1 MYGFMSLNDKVI
13 HEYEKIREFH
23 KNELQKAT
31 NELYDKLPEARQID
45 DRISFLAVKYA
56 SMVVEGKL
64 TAEEAV
70 LAVEND
76 KKDLLEKKK
85 ELIKKAGIVIETP
98 EMFSCKKCNDT
109 GFVNGEKCS
118 CYMDIMKKV
127 MLSEIDGSKG
137 VSFDFDKD
145 NFDNFNLEWYS
156 KSVDSVLG
164 ISPYDNMKFVL
175 RDCKLF
181 CMDFKSNGGNLYFY
195 GNSGTG
201 KTFMANCIANH
212 LMRQGYSVMYQSAYK
227 LFQFMEDYKFNRINR
242 ENTAKEYDSV
252 YNSDLLII
260 DDLGTE
266 FTTAYTCSVL
276 FDILNT
282 RMLNGKSTIIS
293 TNLSVGNLEE
303 KYTERVSSRIKGNF
317 EMMRFIGE
325 DIRIAKKFSGR

>member
-1 MYGFMSLNDKVI
+1 MYGFMSLDNKI
-13 HEYEKIREFH
+13 MHEYEKIREFH
-23 KNELQKAT
+23 KKEMQKAT
-31 NELYDKLPEARQID
+31 NELYDKLPEVKQID
-45 DRISFLAVKYA
+45 DNISFLAVKYA
-56 SMVVEGKL
+56 SMVVGGEL

-70 LAVEND
+70 QAVEKD
-76 KKDLLEKKK
+76 KNNLLEKRHKIIENSGIIIK
-85 ELIKKAGIVIETP
+85 EP
-98 EMFSCKKCNDT
+98 EIFSCTKCKDT
-109 GFVNGEKCS
+109 GYVNGTKCS
-118 CYMDIMKKV
+118 CYMDIMKRV

-145 NFDNFNLEWYS
+145 SFDNFNLNWYS

-175 RDCKLF
+175 KDCKLF
-181 CMDFKSNGGNLYFY
+181 CMDFKINGGNLYFY

-212 LMRQGYSVMYQSAYK
+212 LMRQGHSVMYQSAYK
-227 LFQFMEDYKFNRINR
+227 LFQFMEDYKFSRINR
-242 ENTAKEYDSV
+242 ENATKEYDAV

-303 KYTERVSSRIKGNF
+303 RYTERVSSRVKGNF

-325 DIRIAKKFSGR
+325 DIRIAKKFNGR